1 MFLVTRF
8 EMVQALQGAR
18 SQPYTLSL
26 MSQSWSTQLW
36 SGEYSTGNSILVNS
50 RPASYDKGLNK
61 S

>member
-1 MFLVTRF
+1 MFLVTML

-36 SGEYSTGNSILVNS
+36 SGEYSAGNNMLVT
-50 RPASYDKGLNK
+50 RGPFSYDKM
-61 S
+61 